1 MFDTALEVPPQL
13 PVTLRIAGVL
23 DLLPSA
29 LDELDPGSLTG
40 REAAELVEGFARI
53 ERLACAGR
61 VLCARRVSGTGLWR
75 SNGDR
80 TPAHWL
86 ARTSGTSVGEA
97 IGLLAA
103 TEQLD
108 ALPETEAALR
118 NGDLSGAQVRVIAD
132 AAVVARSAESG
143 LVRSAP
149 RLSLAEL
156 KENARR
162 AKHAALG
169 SSEADRL
176 ERLRQSRHLRTWTDE
191 DGAGCGSWRVTPD
204 AQATIVAAVRA
215 LQEKIFRAPRAAD
228 DRESAEAYAAD
239 ALVSLAQ
246 GALLAGRS
254 ASRTGPGAGSV
265 AKIIVRADATALA
278 RGHAETGEVCEI
290 VGIGPVPV
298 SIVRSW
304 WVDAFKAL
312 VVTDGPGGSDVRSV
326 VHLGRTLTA
335 RQRTAL
341 EWMSPSCSVEG
352 CAATDR
358 LEIDHRIDWARTRHT
373 TLGELDLLC
382 HHHHAL
388 KTRENWS
395 LGPGSGKRAFI
406 PPRRSRAPDRGP

>member
-1 MFDTALEVPPQL
+1 
-13 PVTLRIAGVL
+13 L

-246 GALLAGRS
+246 GALLTGRS
-254 ASRTGPGAGSV
+254 GTGAGSV
-265 AKIIVRADATALA
+265 AKIIIRADAAALA

-290 VGIGPVPV
+290 VGVGPVPV

-312 VVTDGPGGSDVRSV
+312 VVTDGPSGSDVRSV
-326 VHLGRTLTA
+326 VHLGRKLTA
-335 RQRTAL
+335 RQRSRAARRPIGSRSIIGSTGPAPATPH
-341 EWMSPSCSVEG
+341 SVNSICSV
-352 CAATDR
+352 
-358 LEIDHRIDWARTRHT
+358 IIT
-373 TLGELDLLC
+373 T
-382 HHHHAL
+382 H
-388 KTRENWS
+388 
-395 LGPGSGKRAFI
+395 
-406 PPRRSRAPDRGP
+406 